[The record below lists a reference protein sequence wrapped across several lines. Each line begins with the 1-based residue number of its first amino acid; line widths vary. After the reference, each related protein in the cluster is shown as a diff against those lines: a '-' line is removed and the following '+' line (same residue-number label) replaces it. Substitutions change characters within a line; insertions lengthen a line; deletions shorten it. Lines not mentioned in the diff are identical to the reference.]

1 MLFGMRKGPWPT
13 VNVTAGEAGRIFHPA
28 FESATEALDI
38 HRPPKSKSHRN
49 EQEIHSNTWTT
60 RELDL
65 FGVTESLSTRDT
77 SSFRNCRVLQAK
89 EKKMEV
95 RHACQIPHLPS
106 AHPPQTPGV
115 PSAAATPATFDL
127 QSPKSNAS
135 FIDLVR
141 SAFMAGLC
149 IKWRWINSATLADI

>member
-1 MLFGMRKGPWPT
+1 MRECWQKYLIGMRKGPWPT
-13 VNVTAGEAGRIFHPA
+13 VNVTADEAGRIFHPA

-77 SSFRNCRVLQAK
+77 SSFRNCRILQAK

-106 AHPPQTPGV
+106 AHPHKHRGFHRQPRHLPR
-115 PSAAATPATFDL
+115 STFNL
-127 QSPKSNAS
+127 PKVM
-135 FIDLVR
+135 LR
-141 SAFMAGLC
+141 SSTWYAPHLWQDFV
-149 IKWRWINSATLADI
+149 